1 MAIRILV
8 LEDRKNEFDEMVSP
22 LNKYFADHIEVFPKD
37 GTEKDIEHFYFFR
50 EEIVQLGKFDKIV
63 EHYKHIDLFILDV
76 NLLDDTDKIGAN
88 FYQYLKD
95 VNYRNGDYKIIEVSS
110 GPPEI
115 KKYDVVYVSKSE
127 NPLYYNLIV
136 EKVNELFPGLMSDGP
151 AKMQNKSVSF
161 GATNSG
167 VNFLSKVDKV
177 IRWGLHGIIMVS
189 FYLLLFSS
197 VIFATWKIGSGLR
210 KLAFAEPYAVE
221 TQQDKNIAKNQH
233 GIEIFEPAE
242 NIFLYLLPVFI
253 LFGFYNYYKTNT
265 SIYLLNGNKDRINEE
280 VSTRSMNLT
289 KMIFISTIISY
300 LLIKIIEQIFY
311 GDEKLEL
318 MYRLYASGGVLLLLM
333 TFFLLMYR
341 KH

>member
-1 MAIRILV
+1 
-8 LEDRKNEFDEMVSP
+8 
-22 LNKYFADHIEVFPKD
+22 
-37 GTEKDIEHFYFFR
+37 
-50 EEIVQLGKFDKIV
+50 
-63 EHYKHIDLFILDV
+63 
-76 NLLDDTDKIGAN
+76 
-88 FYQYLKD
+88 
-95 VNYRNGDYKIIEVSS
+95 
-110 GPPEI
+110 
-115 KKYDVVYVSKSE
+115 
-127 NPLYYNLIV
+127 
-136 EKVNELFPGLMSDGP
+136 
-151 AKMQNKSVSF
+151 
-161 GATNSG
+161 
-167 VNFLSKVDKV
+167 
-177 IRWGLHGIIMVS
+177 MVS

-210 KLAFAEPYAVE
+210 KLAFAEPHAVE